1 MANKKITWKNLI
13 VNYPEESKATVE
25 LDEAIFGVP
34 SLEVKHNLNM
44 KEMASF
50 ISDVV
55 SMCID
60 EAEAEYT
67 PEFYDF
73 AIRLSALNHYA
84 GISLPTGRDGAVQHM
99 MEKAYTVLYTTD
111 LYDKVYAKIDMDQF
125 GSMLDAINERIRF
138 IRDLLVSSSAQK
150 LGELLQAVDDMV
162 NEGKSALEQLD
173 GEQFAQA
180 LENMAKLGVIEKQ
193 NPNAEYADE
202 AECNPDNN
210 VIQMRPGAGLEL

>member
-13 VNYPEESKATVE
+13 VNYPEDSKATVE

-34 SLEVKHNLNM
+34 ALEVKRNLNM

-73 AIRLSALNHYA
+73 AIRLSVLNHYS
-84 GISLPTGRDGAVQHM
+84 GVPLPTGKDGTVQHM
-99 MEKAYTVLYTTD
+99 MEKAYIVLYTTD
-111 LYDKVYAKIDMDQF
+111 LYDKIYSKIDTHQF
-125 GSMLDAINERIRF
+125 GSLLDAINKRIRF
-138 IRDLLVSSSAQK
+138 NRDLLVSSSAQK
-150 LGELLQAVDDMV
+150 LGELLQTVDNMV
-162 NEGKSALEQLD
+162 SEGKNALEQLD
-173 GEQFAQA
+173 GERFAQA
-180 LENMAKLGVIEKQ
+180 LENMAKLGVIERHDV
-193 NPNAEYADE
+193 NTDE
-202 AECNPDNN
+202 TEGSPDHN
-210 VIQMRPGAGLEL
+210 VIQMRPDAGLEL